1 VFAQIRVLRISC
13 TMIGVFFAINRA
25 NVRGILIQIGSAD
38 PEFLA
43 VRVDPLP

>member
-1 VFAQIRVLRISC
+1 VFAQIRVFGISC
-13 TMIGVFFAINRA
+13 TVIGVFFAVNRT
-25 NVRGILIQIGSAD
+25 NVRGILVQIGSAD